1 MCMGVF
7 EYGKKCIFLSD
18 NMSKGC
24 QDVPDDVEVKVIF
37 VRENFHTG
45 TFLFEKGRN
54 GNMSLLDL
62 VKPCANC

>member
-1 MCMGVF
+1 MCLSMGRSVF
-7 EYGKKCIFLSD
+7 LCVIT
-18 NMSKGC
+18 MSKEC
-24 QDVPDDVEVKVIF
+24 QDVPNDVEVKVIF